1 MAAPLPTT
9 ERTPQGDQFVL
20 PGAERRAPVAPG
32 RSKSGRAQASPDG
45 LPLFRDG
52 VQRDLI

>member
-1 MAAPLPTT
+1 MATPQPKT
-9 ERTPQGDQFVL
+9 ERTSQGEQFVI
-20 PGAERRAPVAPG
+20 PGAERVAPVITG